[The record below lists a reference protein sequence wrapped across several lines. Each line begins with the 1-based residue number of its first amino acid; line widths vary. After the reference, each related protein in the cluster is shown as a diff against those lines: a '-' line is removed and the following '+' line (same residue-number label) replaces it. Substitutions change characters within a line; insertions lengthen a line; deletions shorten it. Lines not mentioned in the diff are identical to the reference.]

1 MTSKYKQAIT
11 NMIIALE
18 VFLVSNF
25 GPLIDSNWHKGAL
38 IHSQWSDIFNWV
50 FKLVGDAC
58 WGV

>member
-25 GPLIDSNWHKGAL
+25 GLLID
-38 IHSQWSDIFNWV
+38 FN
-50 FKLVGDAC
+50 
-58 WGV
+58 